1 MNSLP
6 LPEGISYISRSEAL
20 KLLYISK
27 SQLKRDVAVLQELEP
42 IGWHYQANSR
52 GFRREAIEILWEFR
66 QLVQV
71 MGRKEAIAQINQ
83 LIEKNCKQT
92 KLRPCDLQ
100 SSEAGS
106 GTPTRMLLNHDTTT
120 NTDTY

>member
-6 LPEGISYISRSEAL
+6 LPEEISYISRSEAL
-20 KLLYISK
+20 ELLYISK
-27 SQLKRDVAVLQELEP
+27 SQLKRDVAVLQMLEP

-52 GFRREAIEILWEFR
+52 GFRRDAIEILWEFR

-83 LIEKNCKQT
+83 SISRKKLQT
-92 KLRPCDLQ
+92 NQIPPL
-100 SSEAGS
+100 
-106 GTPTRMLLNHDTTT
+106 
-120 NTDTY
+120 

>member
-6 LPEGISYISRSEAL
+6 LPEEISYISRSEAL
-20 KLLYISK
+20 ELLYISK
-27 SQLKRDVAVLQELEP
+27 SQLKRDVAVLQMLEP

-52 GFRREAIEILWEFR
+52 GFRRDAIEILWEFR

-83 LIEKNCKQT
+83 LVEKNCKQT
-92 KLRPCDLQ
+92 KSRPCDCK
-100 SSEAGS
+100 SSRAGS
-106 GTPTRMLLNHDTTT
+106 GTSTTMLR
-120 NTDTY
+120 